1 MKKKIAIIIS
11 AVIILL
17 SLMFTEYRLIM
28 HNIKPYLGENNTVY
42 IEIFGVTDTY
52 YADFAEN
59 KIE

>member
-1 MKKKIAIIIS
+1 MKKKITIIIS

-42 IEIFGVTDTY
+42 IEIFGATDTY

-59 KIE
+59 ME